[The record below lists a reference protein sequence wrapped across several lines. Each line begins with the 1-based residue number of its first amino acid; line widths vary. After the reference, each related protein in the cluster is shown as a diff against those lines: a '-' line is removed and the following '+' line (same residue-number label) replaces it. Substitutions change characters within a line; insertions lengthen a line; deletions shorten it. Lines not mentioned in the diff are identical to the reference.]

1 MLEVKNINKKF
12 AEVTA
17 AHDVSFALP
26 KGTIL
31 GLLGK
36 NGAGKS
42 TIFRIILGIL
52 QADSGEVLIDGKKYS
67 IKDSKK
73 VGFLPE
79 EGSLSQELT
88 VYEQLCFYGSLKG
101 MTNEEVLTSLK
112 KWLVKFD
119 IVEYMNR
126 KIKELS
132 KGNRQRIQ
140 FIVSILHNP
149 DLIILD
155 EPFSGLDP
163 LGVELF
169 KEILLELKKEG
180 KMIIF
185 SSHRMEHVELFCDD
199 ILLIDKG
206 NTLLYGKLENIKNE
220 YPKQKVIYKVEG
232 SKKETS
238 VEKDKTK
245 EYINKL
251 VENGIKNIT
260 VEPLSLNDIFID
272 KVGGVDDK

>member
-1 MLEVKNINKKF
+1 
-12 AEVTA
+12 
-17 AHDVSFALP
+17 
-26 KGTIL
+26 
-31 GLLGK
+31 
-36 NGAGKS
+36 
-42 TIFRIILGIL
+42 
-52 QADSGEVLIDGKKYS
+52 
-67 IKDSKK
+67 
-73 VGFLPE
+73 
-79 EGSLSQELT
+79 
-88 VYEQLCFYGSLKG
+88 
-101 MTNEEVLTSLK
+101 
-112 KWLVKFD
+112 
-119 IVEYMNR
+119 
-126 KIKELS
+126 
-132 KGNRQRIQ
+132 
-140 FIVSILHNP
+140 
-149 DLIILD
+149 
-155 EPFSGLDP
+155 
-163 LGVELF
+163 
-169 KEILLELKKEG
+169 
-180 KMIIF
+180 MIIF